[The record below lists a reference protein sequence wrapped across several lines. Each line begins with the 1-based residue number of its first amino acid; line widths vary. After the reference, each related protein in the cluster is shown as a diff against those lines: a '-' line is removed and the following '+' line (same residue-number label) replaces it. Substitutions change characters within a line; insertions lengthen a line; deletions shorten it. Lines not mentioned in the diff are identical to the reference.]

1 MENFWSFILSA
12 LPILGAYL
20 GALAVVRYDIDKLE
34 KRLGKKINDLEKEV
48 KRLNNLNNG
57 KIANNDK

>member
-1 MENFWSFILSA
+1 MENFWPFILSL
-12 LPILGAYL
+12 LPIL

-48 KRLNNLNNG
+48 KRLNNLGNG
-57 KIANNDK
+57 KIDNNDK

>member
-1 MENFWSFILSA
+1 MENFWPFILSL
-12 LPILGAYL
+12 LPIL

-48 KRLNNLNNG
+48 KRLNNLCNG
-57 KIANNDK
+57 KIDNNDK